1 MYRFIKR
8 QNNSHGRYTSRML
21 CRFAAEHFIL
31 RFWGRSINWLK
42 VDDLFC
48 AGSIYTKHSTM
59 YRHSPL
65 SLLAVAGL
73 LLLSSACS
81 KNNEKEEVLPEL
93 GPCKPVSLSSRLNY
107 NSASGEYTY
116 TTSGGGK
123 ISIGL
128 SSTIKIGHRDYEG
141 FGIELWGTLTTSG
154 GIKLSGNHENLN
166 GKHLKDRLGN
176 RRTIVFPDGA
186 KLTIVTKGPAD
197 EIISF
202 SIYDVAESH
211 HINFGCNTVEY
222 SGQSAFIAKSLDDA
236 EADGETATFE
246 LTATGLLLYNIYHE
260 DEPGNKVYERV
271 MLGELSRSQPNMV
284 NDYFDDPRLG
294 HT

>member
-8 QNNSHGRYTSRML
+8 QNNSHGRYTSQVL
-21 CRFAAEHFIL
+21 CRFEAEHFIL

-59 YRHSPL
+59 CRHSRL
-65 SLLAVAGL
+65 YLLVVAGL

-81 KNNEKEEVLPEL
+81 KKTTKEETLPEL
-93 GPCKPVSLSSRLNY
+93 GQCKAVPLSSRLNY
-107 NSASGEYTY
+107 NSATSEYTY

-123 ISIGL
+123 ISLSL
-128 SSTIKIGHRDYEG
+128 SSGVKIGHQDYEG
-141 FGIELWGTLTTSG
+141 FSIELWGSLTTSS
-154 GIKLSGNHENLN
+154 GIKSSANHENLN
-166 GKHLKDRLGN
+166 GKHIKDRFGN

-186 KLTIVTKGPAD
+186 RLTIITKG
-197 EIISF
+197 EYEEMISL
-202 SIYDVAESH
+202 SIYDGIESH
-211 HINFGCNTVEY
+211 HVNLVCNTVEY
-222 SGQSAFIAKSLDDA
+222 SGQSAFISKSLDEA

-246 LTATGLLLYNIYHE
+246 ITATGLLFYNIYRE
-260 DEPGNKVYERV
+260 DVPGNKVYERV

-284 NDYFDDPRLG
+284 DDYFDDPRLG